1 MSENKVNPIPDNYQS
16 VIPYLI
22 VKGAPG
28 LMEFLKTVVNAE
40 ELHKMEGQDGT
51 IMHAEVKIGDSTL
64 MISEASE
71 MYPANPG
78 MYYIYVEDVDATYKK
93 ALDAGAE
100 SVREPADQFYGDRSC
115 LVKDASGN
123 SWGFATHVED
133 VPPEDMERRAA
144 EAMSKSEGQ

>member
-1 MSENKVNPIPDNYQS
+1 MSDHKVNPIPENYQS

-28 LMEFLKTVVNAE
+28 LMEFLKTVAGAE
-40 ELHKMEGQDGT
+40 ELHKMEMPDGT
-51 IMHAEVKIGDSTL
+51 IAHAEVKIGDSTL
-64 MISEASE
+64 MISEASD
-71 MYPANPG
+71 MYPANPA

-93 ALDAGAE
+93 ALESGAE

-115 LVKDASGN
+115 LVKDGTGN

-133 VPPEDMERRAA
+133 VSPEEMDKRAA
-144 EAMSKSEGQ
+144 EAMSQGQ